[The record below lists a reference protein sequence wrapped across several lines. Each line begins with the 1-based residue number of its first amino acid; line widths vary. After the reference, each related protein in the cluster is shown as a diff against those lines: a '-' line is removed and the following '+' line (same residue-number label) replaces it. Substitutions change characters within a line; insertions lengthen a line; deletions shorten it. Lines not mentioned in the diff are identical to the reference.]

1 MQLRDKKK
9 NIFFPGFWGIF
20 GGNIKLKE
28 SPSKAITRELGE
40 EINLNFRTPI
50 KKLRLDIYSELFNPK
65 RKRTFYICKPKKI
78 PKKIKIKKVKK
89 FGLFSYNQLKKL
101 RVVPFDFSA
110 ISYHYFRNKKDTD
123 INKNKSTN

>member
-65 RKRTFYICKPKKI
+65 RP
-78 PKKIKIKKVKK
+78 
-89 FGLFSYNQLKKL
+89 N
-101 RVVPFDFSA
+101 
-110 ISYHYFRNKKDTD
+110 
-123 INKNKSTN
+123 

>member
-65 RKRTFYICKPKKI
+65 RKRTFFVCKPKKI
-78 PKKIKIKKVKK
+78 PNKIKINEGKK

-110 ISYHYFRNKKDTD
+110 ISYHYFSEIKKMQ
-123 INKNKSTN
+123 ILPKK